1 MHDVVKVFLLQPI
14 VSHVLSQ
21 TCSDASDNQEECKSH
36 LKSDHEESIE
46 NLKETI

>member
-14 VSHVLSQ
+14 VSQALSQ
-21 TCSDASDNQEECKSH
+21 TCTDASDNQEECKSH